1 MVDLDPAFPESLEGE
16 RLWAGGRE
24 RLGEGDIM
32 PSDAVLEC
40 AKEWLEGR
48 VL

>member
-1 MVDLDPAFPESLEGE
+1 MVDLEPAFPESLEGD

-24 RLGEGDIM
+24 RFGEGDII
-32 PSDAVLEC
+32 PSEAVLEW